1 MMDRRKYT
9 TWATRTPSARSVV
22 EESSPPT
29 AASPGPSASSAS
41 DHKLPI
47 PRRHRKVWIDPSPAS
62 DTDEEPTDQK
72 QTETKASSASD
83 HKIPIPRR
91 HRKVWIDPSPPSDTD
106 EEPTDQKQT
115 ETKAPLPPSPKRY
128 RHRKLT
134 LSETLPEVTE
144 YLKFKIQTDPD
155 YYIEILQEAREARHA
170 GKLPYRTVP
179 K

>member
-47 PRRHRKVWIDPSPAS
+47 PRRHRKVWIDPSPA
-62 DTDEEPTDQK
+62 
-72 QTETKASSASD
+72 
-83 HKIPIPRR
+83 
-91 HRKVWIDPSPPSDTD
+91 SDTD